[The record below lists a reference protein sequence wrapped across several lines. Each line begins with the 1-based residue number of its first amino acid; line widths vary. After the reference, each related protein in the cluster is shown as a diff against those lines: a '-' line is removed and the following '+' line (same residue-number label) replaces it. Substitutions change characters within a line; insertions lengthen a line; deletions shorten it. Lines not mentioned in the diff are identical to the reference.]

1 MWCIPWGIF
10 LLFPIHLA
18 EGSAFLPG
26 DNDHNRNRC
35 HQWRRLDSNEVSK
48 KAEGTVFSSTG
59 ARNCLGRV
67 EGENEDA
74 PRKVLALVI
83 SLPSSP
89 LPSHHPS
96 KASLSRRNLWEKRS
110 EDVVGRSSAVGRSS
124 LELGRKL
131 TAFLQ
136 EGEGDATP
144 PIFSFLPSTSL
155 GNPLRAAAARAFH
168 LWKKSLFFS
177 RIVSLNP

>member
-1 MWCIPWGIF
+1 M
-10 LLFPIHLA
+10 
-18 EGSAFLPG
+18 
-26 DNDHNRNRC
+26 
-35 HQWRRLDSNEVSK
+35 
-48 KAEGTVFSSTG
+48 
-59 ARNCLGRV
+59 GRV
-67 EGENEDA
+67 GGENEDA

-144 PIFSFLPSTSL
+144 PIFSFHPPTSL
-155 GNPLRAAAARAFH
+155 GNPLRAAARRAFH
-168 LWKKSLFFS
+168 LSKKSLFFFADCQS
-177 RIVSLNP
+177 QSLKEREHTCARRAKKNNKKGLRVPIPRNAKRIHFGLRRRGGGAPL